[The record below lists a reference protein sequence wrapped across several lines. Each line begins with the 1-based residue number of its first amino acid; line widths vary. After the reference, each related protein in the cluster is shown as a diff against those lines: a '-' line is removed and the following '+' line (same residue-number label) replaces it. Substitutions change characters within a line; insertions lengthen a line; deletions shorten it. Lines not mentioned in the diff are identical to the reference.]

1 MQHHEKRK
9 ERNVSG
15 SEPLPT
21 SRTTEDVISA
31 GGEISYMTKQKL
43 IMFISFIQPVAF
55 GSWLLRIPD
64 VQAKLRRGP
73 AELAFAL
80 LGMPT
85 GTLLTL
91 PVAGR
96 LVARIGR

>member
-1 MQHHEKRK
+1 MFLDQNRSLLQ
-9 ERNVSG
+9 ERLKMSFPQV
-15 SEPLPT
+15 
-21 SRTTEDVISA
+21 
-31 GGEISYMTKQKL
+31 GEISYMTKQKL